1 MSSSLKLERKQKKFF
16 KSISNSRISLSFLL
30 IFRERIAL
38 KEPRSN
44 TEIVIKKADKG
55 TTTVIMNKNDNILEG
70 QVQLDDKQNYTV
82 LEA

>member
-1 MSSSLKLERKQKKFF
+1 MHFEF
-16 KSISNSRISLSFLL
+16 RISLSFLL

-55 TTTVIMNKNDNILEG
+55 TATVIMNKNDNILEG
-70 QVQLDDKQNYTV
+70 QVQLDDRQNYTP